1 MRSVDE
7 VFRPIL
13 PEPNL
18 VSESPQGY
26 SQSLTVGPQFES
38 QTNLTQ
44 TFLRLDCSD
53 DCSRCVNVL
62 RWNIYAHTQKHTWI
76 YKQRSVLPKTQTIDA
91 FLHHVFCYFCIWTE
105 YLALLPD
112 SVISP
117 RAWMK
122 MCFQLITHLIS
133 SSEEEQKRFQRKSLT
148 GPLLSVC
155 LFCVYVNVRKSPI
168 QIKRDM
174 HFCQLHSAT

>member
-26 SQSLTVGPQFES
+26 SRSLTVGPQFES

-53 DCSRCVNVL
+53 TAPDVKMDCVE
-62 RWNIYAHTQKHTWI
+62 IYGQKN
-76 YKQRSVLPKTQTIDA
+76 
-91 FLHHVFCYFCIWTE
+91 
-105 YLALLPD
+105 
-112 SVISP
+112 
-117 RAWMK
+117 
-122 MCFQLITHLIS
+122 TH
-133 SSEEEQKRFQRKSLT
+133 
-148 GPLLSVC
+148 G
-155 LFCVYVNVRKSPI
+155 YVNK
-168 QIKRDM
+168 DL
-174 HFCQLHSAT
+174 CA

>member
-44 TFLRLDCSD
+44 TFLRPDCCD
-53 DCSRCVNVL
+53 DRSRCENEEKERRRKKKKKENSYTYRDINKGPSCL
-62 RWNIYAHTQKHTWI
+62 RH
-76 YKQRSVLPKTQTIDA
+76 RPSCLSPPCLLL
-91 FLHHVFCYFCIWTE
+91 FLHLDRVSDSPARFCYITE
-105 YLALLPD
+105 STD
-112 SVISP
+112 ENVFSVNNP
-117 RAWMK
+117 PHQFFMVRTKEVA
-122 MCFQLITHLIS
+122 
-133 SSEEEQKRFQRKSLT
+133 EEKI
-148 GPLLSVC
+148 
-155 LFCVYVNVRKSPI
+155 N
-168 QIKRDM
+168 
-174 HFCQLHSAT
+174 